1 MPTTWDPTLTS
12 AELLALTRLLGEP
25 HRDLAVLAE
34 GNTSQRLADGRLV
47 VKASGANLATATA
60 EDFVV
65 VDTDEVMAI
74 VNEPTSTQE
83 DLTAALVA
91 TGPPRPDGFPRRG
104 SIETVVHAAVQHVAA
119 RVAGPATGG
128 SATGTGD
135 SARFVGHTHPTDVV
149 GILASVHAA
158 QAWACLVYSDEAVVI
173 GRPLFV
179 PYASPGIGLGRIY
192 AAALLEYTERYG
204 VLPQLVLL
212 ANHGIV
218 AIAPTTAGVEA
229 VSTMAVKGARVRAT
243 AYAVGG
249 VAPLTPEQVTSFFAR
264 DDIDE
269 RRANLARG
277 R

>member
-1 MPTTWDPTLTS
+1 MPTTWDPSLTTP
-12 AELLALTRLLGEP
+12 ELLALTRLLGEP
-25 HRDLAVLAE
+25 ARDLAVLAE
-34 GNTSQRLADGRLV
+34 GNTSQRLDDGRLV
-47 VKASGANLATATA
+47 VKASGANLASSTA

-65 VDTDEVMAI
+65 VDSDEIMAL
-74 VNEPTSTQE
+74 VDDPRSTQG

-91 TGPPRPDGFPRRG
+91 VDAARAEGIPRRG
-104 SIETVVHAAVQHVAA
+104 SIETIVHTAVQHVA
-119 RVAGPATGG
+119 VGLDGG
-128 SATGTGD
+128 TET
-135 SARFVGHTHPTDVV
+135 ARFVGHTHPTDVV
-149 GILASVHAA
+149 GLLASVRAA
-158 QAWACLVYSDEAVVI
+158 EAWERIVYSDEAVVI

-179 PYASPGIGLGRIY
+179 PYATPGIDLGRIY
-192 AAALLEYTERYG
+192 VRALRDYAERHAA
-204 VLPQLVLL
+204 LPQLVLL

-249 VAPLTPEQVTSFFAR
+249 VAPLTEEQVSTFFAR

-269 RRANLARG
+269 RRDNLAHG